1 MAGPDVG
8 GSMGGQDPE
17 KYGPI
22 RSLLK
27 YYSTKPHIFRS
38 CVKDNRKRFGPR
50 VNNVC
55 AWVKDQIKGTTYW
68 RGKEAELR
76 GMMLE
81 EGMTEADIQIIIY
94 DTEWDQEIEYPPS
107 REMAEAM
114 CENCGIDYD
123 PDGYD
128 EECPGCGEWSDC
140 ECSEMYEALQNH
152 FMKRKMKTVMQEAK
166 GQPSG
171 SIWPESMSAADIKK
185 AEDRLKAKDAKADK
199 AAGSEAS
206 ASSKS
211 KKDKK
216 AKQPRK
222 SERDNPREVAR
233 PENGTIVYDDGSIR
247 DQRTGAVKYP
257 VQAYQDGSV
266 RYDDGSV
273 AKPGSLASM
282 LIMQPMTK
290 EDRAR
295 LFAAGPAGLPLKDFA
310 SVDELIDSVVKQ
322 AYAKTGKGG
331 AGELAN
337 DVVGQEQS
345 LGDFVGTK
353 SASMIVGASAS
364 KNMKPS
370 NVVGPGASAASDP
383 KNVPMKPKRGE
394 DIVRGPNG
402 GRGVW
407 RNVDGRSIF
416 IKIGQTPAEARA
428 EAESRNAKNSS
439 KPQQR

>member
-94 DTEWDQEIEYPPS
+94 DTEWGEEIEYPPS
-107 REMAEAM
+107 REMAEQM
-114 CENCGIDYD
+114 CENCGVDYD

-128 EECPGCGEWSDC
+128 EACPGCGEWADC
-140 ECSEMYEALQNH
+140 DCDEMHEAVANH
-152 FMKRKMKTVMQEAK
+152 VMQRQMKTVMQEAK

-171 SIWPESMSAADIKK
+171 SVWPSSMSKKDIEK
-185 AEDRLKAKDAKADK
+185 AEADLKARRDEADK
-199 AAGSEAS
+199 AAGSE
-206 ASSKS
+206 SSGSSGSGKS

-216 AKQPRK
+216 TKKAD
-222 SERDNPREVAR
+222 RDSPREVAR

-247 DQRTGAVKYP
+247 DKRTGVVKYP

-273 AKPGSLASM
+273 AKPGSLAAL

-290 EDRAR
+290 EDRNR

-322 AYAKTGKGG
+322 AYANTGKGG

-337 DVVGQEQS
+337 DEVGQQQS
-345 LGDFVGTK
+345 MGDFVSNA
-353 SASMIVGASAS
+353 SAAKIVGAAAAQ
-364 KNMKPS
+364 NMNPS
-370 NVVGPGASAASDP
+370 NVSSPGNSADDRNA
-383 KNVPMKPKRGE
+383 PMKPRRGE

-416 IKIGQTPAEARA
+416 IKIGQTPAQARQ
-428 EAESRNAKNSS
+428 EAEDRNKKNSGG
-439 KPQQR
+439 QQR